1 MFVLILVSLF
11 TDGYLDKN
19 GFYYVEKIYEQPKEI
34 DEEQYFN
41 VGFFSKYEESIKD
54 KLQLMYKHSYFA
66 LNIEHPFSKWL
77 LKNAKIL
84 NNKYKG
90 IFEDI
95 KNTFNHRD
103 ETEKLKK
110 LNDLL
115 ILLKKL
121 NINIIDED
129 IINSIKD

>member
-1 MFVLILVSLF
+1 
-11 TDGYLDKN
+11 
-19 GFYYVEKIYEQPKEI
+19 
-34 DEEQYFN
+34 
-41 VGFFSKYEESIKD
+41 
-54 KLQLMYKHSYFA
+54 MYKHSYFA

-115 ILLKKL
+115 ILLKRATCKFNPHQVANFSL
-121 NINIIDED
+121 
-129 IINSIKD
+129 

>member
-1 MFVLILVSLF
+1 
-11 TDGYLDKN
+11 
-19 GFYYVEKIYEQPKEI
+19 
-34 DEEQYFN
+34 
-41 VGFFSKYEESIKD
+41 
-54 KLQLMYKHSYFA
+54 MYKHSYFA